1 MDTRRKILA
10 AEEAVEHWSGR
21 KVRLV
26 RGYFDPLLAEH
37 ARRLAE
43 LATPGAALVVVIEDP
58 PQPILPARA
67 RAELVAALQAVDCV
81 VLGAPTNLPA
91 EAVFDETWEDL
102 GRAEKFMAEVR
113 ARQGV

>member
-1 MDTRRKILA
+1 VDTRRKILT

-26 RGYFDPLLAEH
+26 RGYFDPLLPEH

-43 LATPGAALVVVIEDP
+43 LAAPGAALVVVIEDP

-67 RAELVAALQAVDCV
+67 RAELVAALRAVDCV
-81 VLGAPTNLPA
+81 VLGAPANIPA
-91 EAVFDETWEDL
+91 DVVFDETREDL
-102 GRAEKFMAEVR
+102 RRAREFIAHVR
-113 ARQGV
+113 ARQGA